1 MAYLGNSLTVQ
12 QYTPNITYFSG
23 NGSTTTF
30 TLPIAVVT
38 SAQIIVSIENVIQ
51 NPSTAFSIS
60 GTTLTFTSAPPSGT
74 NNIWVEYTSL
84 QSSVNALPASP
95 SIVGPMYVGINGATP
110 IGGATNPIVG
120 MSGAANNY
128 VQAYVQNTNNSVNSS
143 ADFVAYPSNGTDA
156 AGWIDMGITGPTYS
170 QALYSVTGPNESYV
184 FASAP
189 SGSGTSGNL
198 VLATDSTG
206 TANAIQFY
214 TGGFTQAKSAARMT
228 IDGSGNVG
236 ISNNSPA
243 VKLDINGQ
251 RIRINNA
258 TDPGI
263 ELSVA
268 SVVKGYVFY
277 DATNN
282 VVTVRHASGTGIN
295 LNASGNVGIGTSA
308 PSYPLQISGT
318 LLQASA
324 WAVIGAHNGGGNYPV
339 PTDVGVAF
347 AWNFTSGGRDATMMN
362 NDTSGGGV
370 RFVQRT
376 GTSTSSYIG
385 AGNASGAWYQGN
397 NSATWSVVSDVRIK
411 QNIRPV
417 KSALDKLSAL
427 KPCHFEYID
436 KVGKVKTGFIAQEFE
451 TVFPGHIVEEAHVP
465 EEYKDVIPEGEKLK
479 GIDADLVPYLV
490 KAIQEQQA
498 IIEDLKARIETLE
511 SK

>member
-30 TLPIAVVT
+30 TLPYAVVT
-38 SAQIIVSIENVIQ
+38 AAQVLIHVDNVSQ

-60 GTTLTFTSAPPSGT
+60 GTTLTFTSAPLTGT

-128 VQAYVQNTNNSVNSS
+128 VQAYVNNNTNAANSS

-236 ISNNSPA
+236 IGITPPAYNTYNSLTVQNMSLASYSNGDNRIVNNAYYSSGTWYYQATRPASYQSLSYDGGGATFIWQTAPSGTAGTAVTWSERMRIDSSGNLLVGKTALPSSSVYGFAVNASSNNFQYLMNSVGTTGGGTQFEFYNP
-243 VKLDINGQ
+243 NGKVGS
-251 RIRINNA
+251 ITTSGSA
-258 TDPGI
+258 TTYGTSSDYRLKENIAPMTRA
-263 ELSVA
+263 L
-268 SVVKGYVFY
+268 
-277 DATNN
+277 N
-282 VVTVRHASGTGIN
+282 VVQ
-295 LNASGNVGIGTSA
+295 L
-308 PSYPLQISGT
+308 
-318 LLQASA
+318 
-324 WAVIGAHNGGGNYPV
+324 
-339 PTDVGVAF
+339 
-347 AWNFTSGGRDATMMN
+347 
-362 NDTSGGGV
+362 
-370 RFVQRT
+370 
-376 GTSTSSYIG
+376 
-385 AGNASGAWYQGN
+385 
-397 NSATWSVVSDVRIK
+397 
-411 QNIRPV
+411 
-417 KSALDKLSAL
+417 L
-427 KPCHFEYID
+427 KPVTYNW
-436 KVGKVKTGFIAQEFE
+436 KVDGSEGQGFIAHELQE
-451 TVFPGHIVEEAHVP
+451 VVP
-465 EEYKDVIPEGEKLK
+465 ECVIGGKDAVDAEGKPIYQ
-479 GIDADLVPYLV
+479 GIDTSFLVATLTA
-490 KAIQEQQA
+490 AIQEQQA
-498 IIEDLKARIETLE
+498 IIEDFKVRIETLE
-511 SK
+511 AK